1 MCSGRAVQGASR
13 IWFENL
19 YGVLKNGE
27 QHSYVQRIHCR
38 WLIVFQ
44 SVQHLHMALIANGSR
59 SVPFVEEWGATLLCS
74 TDSLLMADSDLITA
88 ELVRMV
94 KLKVKTLFSISNA
107 TDAENKL
114 GGKIRTN
121 LIIWMPNWFY
131 IILLACW
138 LSIGF
143 TYIELMELWKDGWI
157 INIIL
162 TRQFS

>member
-1 MCSGRAVQGASR
+1 MVKERVLDFPWQMQSSA
-13 IWFENL
+13 FEAT
-19 YGVLKNGE
+19 
-27 QHSYVQRIHCR
+27 H
-38 WLIVFQ
+38 IVK
-44 SVQHLHMALIANGSR
+44 
-59 SVPFVEEWGATLLCS
+59 
-74 TDSLLMADSDLITA
+74 A

-121 LIIWMPNWFY
+121 LVIWMPNWFY

-143 TYIELMELWKDGWI
+143 TYIELMELRK
-157 INIIL
+157 
-162 TRQFS
+162 T

>member
-1 MCSGRAVQGASR
+1 VKGAVIASHVVLAAVDYFFMVNSSAAKYIGRGLVHQQLRQELIDIMVKERVLDFPWQMQSSA
-13 IWFENL
+13 FEAT
-19 YGVLKNGE
+19 
-27 QHSYVQRIHCR
+27 H
-38 WLIVFQ
+38 IVK
-44 SVQHLHMALIANGSR
+44 
-59 SVPFVEEWGATLLCS
+59 
-74 TDSLLMADSDLITA
+74 A
-88 ELVRMV
+88 EFVRMV

-121 LIIWMPNWFY
+121 LVIWMPNWFY

-143 TYIELMELWKDGWI
+143 TNIELMELWKDGWI